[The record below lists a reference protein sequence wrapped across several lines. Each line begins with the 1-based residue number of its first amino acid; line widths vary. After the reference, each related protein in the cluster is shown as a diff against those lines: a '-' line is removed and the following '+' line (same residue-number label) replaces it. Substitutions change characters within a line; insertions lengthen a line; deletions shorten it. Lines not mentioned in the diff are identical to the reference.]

1 MWAELN
7 EKKRD
12 YDGDDDDDDSAS
24 KPHCRR
30 KTIWISNF
38 LSISMRGGRWV

>member
-30 KTIWISNF
+30 KPI
-38 LSISMRGGRWV
+38 

>member
-1 MWAELN
+1 VMWAELN

-30 KTIWISNF
+30 KPI
-38 LSISMRGGRWV
+38 